1 MHAIKTNF
9 KNIYEYGRRDVM
21 WKGSR
26 AVYTNFAKLVQL
38 QTKIQCHIVLAE
50 DTIKGNREGYILR

>member
-1 MHAIKTNF
+1 
-9 KNIYEYGRRDVM
+9 M

-26 AVYTNFAKLVQL
+26 AVYTNFTKLVQL

-50 DTIKGNREGYILR
+50 VTIKGNREGYILR

>member
-1 MHAIKTNF
+1 MA
-9 KNIYEYGRRDVM
+9 GVM
-21 WKGSR
+21 SCGKALEQFTQILLNLYNCR
-26 AVYTNFAKLVQL
+26 